1 MKKKKLLIALA
12 IIGVIAAYFVWAN
25 FLKTAPSMK
34 RLDADYQV
42 EAISFYNEFDSNEAT
57 ANAKYLNKIVQVT
70 GEVAD
75 IEVMQDSKPVI
86 SLKTDGFGVI
96 KCTMESDLDQ
106 EQLSSIEANTTITI
120 KAECI
125 GMLLDVLLNRSI
137 IIESNE

>member
-1 MKKKKLLIALA
+1 MKKKRLLIAVA
-12 IIGVIAAYFVWAN
+12 IIGAIAAYFVWAN

-34 RLDADYQV
+34 RLDAEYQV
-42 EAISFYNEFDSNEAT
+42 EAIPFYNEFDSNEGT

-70 GEVAD
+70 GEVVD
-75 IEVMQDSKPVI
+75 IEVTENSRPVI

-106 EQLSSIEANTTITI
+106 EELSGIEENAVVTI

-125 GMLLDVLLNRSI
+125 GMLLDVLLNRAI
-137 IIESNE
+137 IIESN